1 MPTTLGP
8 KYDIE
13 WRGRPPHMLRED
25 VPVWY
30 RFLVDWGF
38 LIDALYYDCL
48 LGGIALTEE
57 EQSDPM
63 KRMWRA
69 NTAKR
74 ADAIAELE
82 NEIWIIEV
90 AHRPGLRA
98 IGQLLTYQYLWR
110 EDPKIEK
117 PDKMVL
123 VCQDFDTDLFAAAA
137 RSGILIYAVPT
148 DGGPRSPVVPTPLP
162 QPE

>member
-1 MPTTLGP
+1 
-8 KYDIE
+8 
-13 WRGRPPHMLRED
+13 MLRED

-30 RFLVDWGF
+30 RFLESWGF
-38 LIDALYYDCL
+38 LINALYYDCL
-48 LGGIALTEE
+48 LGGITLTEE

-74 ADAIAELE
+74 ADAIAELLDE
-82 NEIWIIEV
+82 VWIIEV
-90 AHRPGLRA
+90 ATRPGLRS

-123 VCQDFDTDLFAAAA
+123 VCRDFDTDLFAAAA
-137 RSGILIYAVPT
+137 RSGILIYAVPKAN
-148 DGGPRSPVVPTPLP
+148 GPRMEISPSP
-162 QPE
+162 